1 MLFLVMCIYVCAQMS
16 VMSSEGRR
24 EGIRF
29 PGAGDIGGCKQS
41 NVSAGMKLSSSRK
54 YRKTFN
60 HGAISY
66 VLTLPFCLV
75 LI

>member
-1 MLFLVMCIYVCAQMS
+1 
-16 VMSSEGRR
+16 
-24 EGIRF
+24 
-29 PGAGDIGGCKQS
+29 
-41 NVSAGMKLSSSRK
+41 VSAGMKLSSSRK

-75 LI
+75 LIWVLNLSKNVEHLTKP